1 MKETITRISIA
12 LFIVSLL
19 LAITVIGAK
28 YEVKKSEQFWNNGIC
43 TECGGNYHLVAVTK
57 NSTVDHSKE
66 YTYECKNCFHTIVTN
81 YRMK

>member
-1 MKETITRISIA
+1 MKKTITRISIVI
-12 LFIVSLL
+12 FIVSLF
-19 LAITVIGAK
+19 LAISVISAK
-28 YEVKKSEQFWNNGIC
+28 SEIKKSEQNWNNGIC